1 MRKQIVTQGSQEP
14 STAEPDW
21 LDLEHLT
28 QVEVSSEEAAHPIES
43 ALIPGTGVGWR
54 AAEAGEQT
62 IRLLF
67 DAPQRIRRI
76 RLTFDEQMGRGRTQE
91 FVLSWSPGGE
101 QHYREVV
108 RQQYNFSPPDVT
120 SEVEDYVVDLDGVAA
135 LELVIKP
142 DISGGLACASLVQL
156 RLA

>member
-1 MRKQIVTQGSQEP
+1 MRKQIITQSPQEP

-21 LDLEHLT
+21 LDLRHIT

-54 AAEAGEQT
+54 AGESGEQT

-67 DAPQRIRRI
+67 DKPQRIRRI
-76 RLTFDEQMGRGRTQE
+76 RLLFDEQMGRGRTQE

-101 QHYREVV
+101 QPYREIV

-120 SEVEDYVVDLDGVAA
+120 SEAEDYVVNLDGVAA
-135 LELVIKP
+135 LELVIIP
-142 DISGGLACASLVQL
+142 DISGGLACASLAQL